1 VFYMSFRVT
10 EPDVDRRDVDG
21 DFVAHGE
28 IVELGGY
35 RPVLFELVDAALHG
49 MTLCLKKASAF
60 DPVGNSMTIDWAR
73 SDLAIGHSDS

>member
-1 VFYMSFRVT
+1 M
-10 EPDVDRRDVDG
+10 VDG
-21 DFVAHGE
+21 GDGEGGFVAHGE
-28 IVELGGY
+28 FVVPGGHGAM
-35 RPVLFELVDAALHG
+35 LFELVDAALHG

>member
-1 VFYMSFRVT
+1 
-10 EPDVDRRDVDG
+10 
-21 DFVAHGE
+21 
-28 IVELGGY
+28 
-35 RPVLFELVDAALHG
+35 VLFELVDAALHG